1 MKIDKIIPILLLI
14 FLVTLS
20 NGCGYGKKRRT
31 NRKTEIKKFT
41 ITEVRSK
48 TISSDSKKE
57 NYAKFMHSQ
66 FPKFHESSLT
76 EQERYINMKADLMI
90 YLINGGTLNK
100 WLKLR
105 KVDREH
111 WEFLDSYYKLDPMVK
126 NAVEKRV
133 KAFVVGK

>member
-1 MKIDKIIPILLLI
+1 
-14 FLVTLS
+14 
-20 NGCGYGKKRRT
+20 
-31 NRKTEIKKFT
+31 
-41 ITEVRSK
+41 
-48 TISSDSKKE
+48 
-57 NYAKFMHSQ
+57 
-66 FPKFHESSLT
+66 
-76 EQERYINMKADLMI
+76 MKADLMI